1 LEGHKLGNFRRPLTL
16 YGGLNLKTGR
26 LTAHWSAT
34 KSGVHFVEFLES
46 LLSAYP
52 KERILLITD
61 NGSFHHTKKVQEFLD
76 AHSDR
81 LEVKWL
87 PPYCP
92 DLNDIERTWRK
103 LKASH
108 ASNFLFNSLDELA
121 ANVQAGVDEMN
132 ALKPP

>member
-1 LEGHKLGNFRRPLTL
+1 VL

-26 LTAHWSAT
+26 LTGHWASS
-34 KSGVHFVEFLES
+34 KSGGHFIEYLET
-46 LLSAYP
+46 LLAEYP
-52 KERILLITD
+52 NQQVLMITD
-61 NGSFHHTKKVQEFLD
+61 NGSFHHTKAVDAFLE
-76 AHSDR
+76 AHKDR

-92 DLNDIERTWRK
+92 DLNDIERTWRR

-121 ANVQAGVDEMN
+121 ANVQKGIEEMN
-132 ALKPP
+132 RTVDH